1 MESLFVRSLALG
13 APADDAQTLASASR
27 TTSDATFAVAD
38 GREGVIRVFAA
49 SCSALLHEFSSIH
62 SRVYTLHYTSF
73 SDSLVTLESDV
84 KGDDDDEDAETF
96 LCVYHD
102 WRERKMVRGYTLPL
116 GVLESPS
123 SNRKTDCVAVCS
135 FTGRVVVAMGTVLN
149 IWQCSHGFFEHVM
162 ELKVDMTQ
170 RHAFMQVEYVAIH
183 GVYVAFAS
191 QTEVRV
197 MEIHV
202 RSSKDVEETPK
213 VDAGLDKTTPLEE
226 WTTKQEEGDA
236 VPDDSAHCVKISS
249 FEDLNAFIEVPV
261 SCSAYSTMEADTRRE
276 QDEQRIFDE
285 QEQIPM
291 VLGRNEAQQE
301 VWNLAGLVKSQDIR
315 TNQAMSYF
323 IGEND
328 VSVLLQRFLP
338 PNHSVRSLKFLPET
352 IDNRVCVETR
362 SYTRLLVATEKH
374 AFLYY
379 FLSEEVD
386 STRKK
391 MSKKVL
397 GKGERTRS
405 RGMHKPIKVGKVV
418 VGQSRDSFTSVEED
432 EDDDSSTESGRVV
445 MHYNFTSA
453 VTSIT
458 ANSSFLFV
466 ATLSGLQVWSI
477 WSPCHYVAASR
488 ALSKSLVPQP
498 SQPQLLCTQPI
509 LYPVAQLAALD
520 SYVVLLPQIK
530 SLADQRPNDL
540 VHVASL
546 AAAERLP
553 EAEFEMRPPFDFEED
568 SSQRSITIFQQSPP
582 SLIFSYVCQGVLSTD
597 GVMKPFQID
606 LLLSLFSLYR
616 YRADVGF
623 DLLRLAIS
631 NDAIRKEVAVSI
643 SDRKEKLALELET
656 KLYDRLARECA
667 AELAAVFM
675 SDHHRNLER
684 AALLFVASNVPSIE
698 VMHRLQA
705 LVGTVDRSE
714 VIAATGKYL
723 EAFVFPP
730 PQSLADI
737 CSPEL
742 AQDGSP
748 GDAKFTRNVLLHY
761 GKYFPEQLSRLIVD
775 SSLKWTLADV
785 AFALQKLEESS
796 SHSVLVKIARLVL
809 MLRTAASPKGDWEA
823 LGASE
828 GTSIQ
833 DLTLQCSY
841 PSMLALVDDLLEN
854 HVDALVHLT
863 VTHPDL
869 LVQEITLST
878 AEKNTSVLRR
888 RFSSSKLT
896 RALLEKSPS
905 KYLDILERIFNTAI
919 GRQETIQSTLL
930 FCLNVIGDAAAPSA
944 TRIASSGSSLSAD
957 VDLSTPFV
965 PDQALVLRFLVF
977 VLQMF
982 PTLEKLAEK
991 EEVQDDEEDLQRAKA
1006 AVSAELT
1013 RLCVKLSSCFH
1024 GTESNDEDGRVET
1037 TVCELFE
1044 PLISEHT
1051 THSLLPDWVQEYL
1064 TKRCLPK
1071 SPRLRRTLGFLFY
1084 QALGLLHE
1092 KDLIHPHDVLSV
1104 YEVFDAESPEQGPWK
1119 LENDLA
1125 ALVVLLTLPRVSRTV
1140 DGLKLITQRADFV
1153 NLFLPYGKSFCV
1165 TLDEWR
1171 FLISTL
1177 SLITET
1183 ATEMD
1188 DDTSH
1193 DENAILENILNHVCL
1208 TLSPEDLLQVL
1219 PDDGDLALYISTI
1232 EVSMRL
1238 DQVREKQ
1245 RDSRVRSAV
1254 AG

>member
-13 APADDAQTLASASR
+13 AADDAQTLASASR
-27 TTSDATFAVAD
+27 TTADATFAVAN

-116 GVLESPS
+116 GVLENPS
-123 SNRKTDCVAVCS
+123 SNRKADCVAVCS

-213 VDAGLDKTTPLEE
+213 VDAGLDKTTQLEE
-226 WTTKQEEGDA
+226 WTTKQEEGSV

-249 FEDLNAFIEVPV
+249 LEDLNAFVEVPV

-338 PNHSVRSLKFLPET
+338 PNHSVHSLKFLPET

-418 VGQSRDSFTSVEED
+418 VGQSRESFTSVEEEED
-432 EDDDSSTESGRVV
+432 EDSSTESGRVV

-509 LYPVAQLAALD
+509 SYPVSQLAALD
-520 SYVVLLPQIK
+520 SYVILLPQVK

-553 EAEFEMRPPFDFEED
+553 VGEFEMRPPLDFEQG
-568 SSQRSITIFQQSPP
+568 SFQRSITIFQQSPP
-582 SLIFSYVCQGVLSTD
+582 SLIFSYVRQGVLSTD
-597 GVMKPFQID
+597 GEMKPFQID

-616 YRADVGF
+616 YRADVGY

-631 NDAIRKEVAVSI
+631 DEAIRKEVAASI

-667 AELAAVFM
+667 ADLAAVFM
-675 SDHHRNLER
+675 SEHHRNLER

-705 LVGTVDRSE
+705 LVGTIDRSE

-742 AQDGSP
+742 AQDGSS
-748 GDAKFTRNVLLHY
+748 GDAKFTRIVLLHY

-775 SSLKWTLADV
+775 SSLKWTLEDV
-785 AFALQKLEESS
+785 AFALEKLEESS

-809 MLRTAASPKGDWEA
+809 TLRAAVFPKGDWDA
-823 LGASE
+823 LAVSE
-828 GTSIQ
+828 GTSSQ
-833 DLTLQCSY
+833 DLSLQCSY
-841 PSMLALVDDLLEN
+841 TSMLELVDDLLEN

-869 LVQEITLST
+869 LVQEVEN
-878 AEKNTSVLRR
+878 APGFQR

-896 RALLEKSPS
+896 QALLEKSPS
-905 KYLDILERIFNTAI
+905 KYLDILERIFNMAI

-930 FCLNVIGDAAAPSA
+930 FCLNSIGDAAAPSA
-944 TRIASSGSSLSAD
+944 TRIASSGSSSTAD
-957 VDLSTPFV
+957 VAFV

-982 PTLEKLAEK
+982 PTLEQLAEK

-1006 AVSAELT
+1006 AVAAELT
-1013 RLCVKLSSCFH
+1013 RLCVKLSSCFP
-1024 GTESNDEDGRVET
+1024 GLESNDEDGRVET
-1037 TVCELFE
+1037 TVCDLFE
-1044 PLISEHT
+1044 PLISEST
-1051 THSLLPDWVQEYL
+1051 THYLLPDWVQEYL
-1064 TKRCLPK
+1064 AKRCLPE
-1071 SPRLRRTLGFLFY
+1071 SPRLRKTLTFLFY

-1092 KDLIHPHDVLSV
+1092 KELIRPHDVLSV
-1104 YEVFDAESPEQGPWK
+1104 YEVFDADQGPWQ

-1177 SLITET
+1177 SFISET
-1183 ATEMD
+1183 VRAE
-1188 DDTSH
+1188 
-1193 DENAILENILNHVCL
+1193 DESAILENILNHVCL

-1245 RDSRVRSAV
+1245 RDSRVMSAV
-1254 AG
+1254 GG